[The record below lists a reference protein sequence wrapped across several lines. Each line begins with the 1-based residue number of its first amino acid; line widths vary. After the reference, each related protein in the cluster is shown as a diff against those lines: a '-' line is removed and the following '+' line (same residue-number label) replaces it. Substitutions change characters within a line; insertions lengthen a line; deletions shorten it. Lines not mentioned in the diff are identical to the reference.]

1 LHFGIRVGRRFGVG
15 SVEVIM
21 DKDKITVYY
30 DGACPKC
37 IRDRQHYEK
46 LAGKAGEQV
55 CWFDITGQEN
65 RLRELG
71 IDPGK
76 ALTELHVSDEQ
87 GRIVSELDAYILLM
101 KRVPIL
107 KPIAWLI
114 GLPLI
119 RSLLARIYHR
129 QVNRRLRKRGLL

>member
-1 LHFGIRVGRRFGVG
+1 MG
-15 SVEVIM
+15 
-21 DKDKITVYY
+21 KDKITVYY

-37 IRDRQHYEK
+37 IRDRQNYEK
-46 LAGKAGEQV
+46 LAGKGGEQV
-55 CWFDITGQEN
+55 CWFDITGQEG

-76 ALTELHVSDEQ
+76 ALTELHVSDEH
-87 GRIVSELDAYILLM
+87 GRIMSELDAYILLM
-101 KRVPIL
+101 SRVPIL
-107 KPIAWLI
+107 KPVAWLI

-119 RSLLARIYHR
+119 RPLLARIYHR